1 MTLQEISKW
10 HDISEIRRYHIPQHF
25 LKPRDNLLVLVEE
38 MGGDPLQITV
48 NTMSITTVCGNV
60 NELSAPA
67 LDTHGRGPEVQLQ
80 CQKGKHISA
89 IEFAS
94 YGSPAGN
101 CTTFSTGS
109 CHAESSESVVKQV
122 TQHSLLDM
130 KCHNLF
136 PYNN

>member
-1 MTLQEISKW
+1 
-10 HDISEIRRYHIPQHF
+10 
-25 LKPRDNLLVLVEE
+25 

-67 LDTHGRGPEVQLQ
+67 LHTHGRGPEVHLQ

-101 CTTFSTGS
+101 CKTFSTGS

-122 TQHSLLDM
+122 TQHSRLDM
-130 KCHNLF
+130 NKCHKLLH
-136 PYNN
+136 YNN